1 MHWIERHILKQLAFN
16 DTMRYSELKPDAV
29 EGNLFQYHA
38 RVLEKQSLISR
49 SDEGYSLTAKGKVFV
64 ADLSQMKQMGVR
76 KLPRAAVMIACKND
90 AGEYLL
96 FKWRRQPYRGMVSLP
111 FGRQFYGEPLDW
123 VASEQLRLKTGY
135 QAQLEFIGQ
144 VDSIAMDKDSGV
156 VDHLAISV
164 FEASS
169 LVHVETPDGLTGE
182 AFWGRPDEIDS
193 MGSVVGLKEIIA
205 WIEDPGRA
213 SLLKVSGRR

>member
-76 KLPRAAVMIACKND
+76 KLPRAVVMIACKND
-90 AGEYLL
+90 AKEYLL

-135 QAQLEFIGQ
+135 QAQLKFIGQ
-144 VDSIAMDKDSGV
+144 VDSITTHESGDAI
-156 VDHLAISV
+156 DHLAISV
-164 FEASS
+164 FEASG
-169 LVHVETPDGLTGE
+169 LTHVETPDGLTGE
-182 AFWGRPDEIDS
+182 AFWAHPGMLDS
-193 MGSVVGLKEIIA
+193 GNCLTGFREIIT
-205 WIEDPGRA
+205 WLEDPGRA
-213 SLLKVSGRR
+213 PLLKVSGRR